1 MKYREVLI
9 FFVGACV
16 GASGTLLCT
25 KLIKIIK
32 GEDDVSISCDTMQ
45 DSNREDSDSSWPED
59 DRQRVLEFLHKTN
72 DYVEPSDLQSEDTS
86 VETGGVVSSVVN
98 VVDDESEE
106 LASIGTIDV
115 LDQDKPFVYPNIA
128 TKVEKKGT
136 VITYD
141 PIDFAKAMANGA
153 SVQNFIFNPIDQ
165 KLYWNFT
172 YIEVKQDEIMRYV
185 GFNVMNSIIE
195 ESNSNPGKTIR
206 PRYLYNNL
214 EKTFILINPGVVVI

>member
-1 MKYREVLI
+1 MNYKGVLI
-9 FFVGACV
+9 FFIGACA

-25 KLIKIIK
+25 KLIKARK

-45 DSNREDSDSSWPED
+45 NSNREDLDSSWPED

-72 DYVEPSDLQSEDTS
+72 DYVESSDLQSEDTS
-86 VETGGVVSSVVN
+86 VETSGVVSSTINIVN
-98 VVDDESEE
+98 DENEE
-106 LASIGTIDV
+106 LIDAGQINI
-115 LDQDKPFVYPNIA
+115 LDQDKPFVYPDIE
-128 TKVEKKGT
+128 TKAKKEGT

-141 PIDFAKAMANGA
+141 PVDFAKAMANGA
-153 SVQNFIFNPIDQ
+153 TVQNFIFNPIDQ

-172 YIEVKQDEIMRYV
+172 YSEVKQDEIMRYV

-214 EKTFILINPGVVVI
+214 EKTFVLINPGVVVI

>member
-1 MKYREVLI
+1 MKYKELLI
-9 FFVGACV
+9 FFVGACA

-25 KLIKIIK
+25 KLIKTIK
-32 GEDDVSISCDTMQ
+32 GEDDVSISCDTVQ
-45 DSNREDSDSSWPED
+45 DSDREDSDSSWAED
-59 DRQRVLEFLHKTN
+59 DRQRVLEFLRKTN
-72 DYVEPSDLQSEDTS
+72 DYVESSDLQSEDTS
-86 VETGGVVSSVVN
+86 VETGGVVSSAIN
-98 VVDDESEE
+98 VVDDEAEE
-106 LASIGTIDV
+106 LVSIGTVDI

-128 TKVEKKGT
+128 TKVEKEGT

-141 PIDFAKAMANGA
+141 PIDFAKAMATGA
-153 SVQNFIFNPIDQ
+153 PVQNFIFNPMDQ

-214 EKTFILINPGVVVI
+214 EKTFVLINPGVVVI